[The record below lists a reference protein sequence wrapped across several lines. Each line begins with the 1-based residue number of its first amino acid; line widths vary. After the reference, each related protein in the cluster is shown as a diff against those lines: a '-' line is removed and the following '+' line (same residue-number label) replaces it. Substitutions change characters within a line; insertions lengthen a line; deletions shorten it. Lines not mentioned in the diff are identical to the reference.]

1 MANAQ
6 KPAANI
12 SALPPAGA
20 EQKATTR
27 ENSNI
32 QPRSSMAA
40 KPTSALKPLQTQA
53 SLPNGAKVS
62 EMGDAKDAE
71 SAKLVAKL

>member
-20 EQKATTR
+20 GQKATMK
-27 ENSNI
+27 ENLNI
-32 QPRSSMAA
+32 QLRSSMAA
-40 KPTSALKPLQTQA
+40 KSTSALKPLQTQA

-62 EMGDAKDAE
+62 EMGDMEDAE